1 MRYTAHVGTN
11 SIRDSRGIYTLSIT
25 ENGEGEILCTT
36 PAYNSGYLALSR
48 GGDRLYAVSE
58 GMSFMGKASGGVLS
72 YDTAGDV
79 PREMNRRFSGGQRPC
94 CMCLSEDGKTL
105 YVSNFFGGSI
115 SVFPIE
121 SDGSV
126 GECKKFI
133 KETPLP
139 GRLDGM
145 HCVEE
150 MPNGE
155 FGAVYLGT
163 GSVIIYDA
171 ETFEEKQRFSLKGGA
186 FPRHFTTSSNGNTLY
201 LLLQTP
207 SEVHVAGRAPDGAF
221 EIKQV
226 LSAVP
231 EDFDGHAEA
240 AAVRLTPNGKL
251 LLAST
256 RIANTVAVYR
266 VGPDGLLDTGHVVRL
281 PVKTPRDI
289 AVTPDGR
296 FLLTAGQATDNICIH
311 EIDYDNAD
319 LIFRSTIEGVVSPG
333 CIVVKEAR

>member
-1 MRYTAHVGTN
+1 MKYTAYVGTN
-11 SIRDSRGIYTLSIT
+11 SIRDSRGIYTLSISDS
-25 ENGEGEILCTT
+25 GEGEVLGAT
-36 PAYNSGYLALSR
+36 PAYNSGYLALNAD
-48 GGDRLYAVSE
+48 GTRLYAVSE

-72 YDTAGDV
+72 YDAALT
-79 PREMNRRFSGGQRPC
+79 PPQELNRRFSGGQRPC
-94 CMCLSEDGKTL
+94 CMSLSEDGKTL

-115 SVFPIE
+115 SVFPVKQ
-121 SDGSV
+121 DGTV

-133 KETPLP
+133 KEQPLP

-150 MPNGE
+150 LPNNE

-171 ETFEEKQRFSLKGGA
+171 VSFEEKQRFSLDGGA
-186 FPRHFTTSSNGNTLY
+186 FPRHFTASADGNTLY

-207 SEVHVAGRAPDGAF
+207 PEVHVAQRGNDGKF
-221 EIKQV
+221 SVQQV

-231 EDFDGHAEA
+231 EDFDSHAEA
-240 AAVRLTPNGKL
+240 AAVRLTPNGRL

-256 RIANTVAVYR
+256 RIANTIAVYR
-266 VGPDGLLDTGHVVRL
+266 VGQNGLLETSAVVRL

-289 AVTPDGR
+289 VVTPDGR
-296 FLLTAGQATDNICIH
+296 FLLTTGQATDNICVH
-311 EIDYDNAD
+311 EIDYDNGT
-319 LIFRSTIEGVVSPG
+319 LIFRSTIDGVVSPG
-333 CIVVKEAR
+333 CIVVKEAL

>member
-1 MRYTAHVGTN
+1 MRYTAYVGTN
-11 SIRDSRGIYTLSIT
+11 SIRDSRGIYTISISDS
-25 ENGEGEILCTT
+25 GEGEILGTT

-48 GGDRLYAVSE
+48 SGDRLYAVSE

-72 YDTAGDV
+72 YDAAATP
-79 PREMNRRFSGGQRPC
+79 PRELSHRFSGGQRPC
-94 CMCLSEDGKTL
+94 CMCLSEDGRTL

-115 SVFPIE
+115 SIFPVE
-121 SDGSV
+121 ADGTV

-171 ETFEEKQRFSLKGGA
+171 ETFEEKQRFSLDGGA
-186 FPRHFTTSSNGNTLY
+186 FPRHFTTSADGNTLY

-207 SEVHVAGRAPDGAF
+207 SEVHVAQRAPNGGF
-221 EIKQV
+221 EVRQV

-240 AAVRLTPNGKL
+240 AAVRLTPNGRL

-256 RIANTVAVYR
+256 RIANTIAVYR
-266 VGPDGLLDTGHVVRL
+266 VGQNGLLGAGTVVPL

-296 FLLTAGQATDNICIH
+296 FLLTAGQATDNICVH
-311 EIDYDNAD
+311 EIDYDNGT

-333 CIVVKEAR
+333 CIVVKEAL